1 MKILLGTLLSLLLAF
16 GILLVFPLSGEEEIY
31 TSVLRLHIL
40 AESDDTADQAAKL
53 AVRDALLSR
62 YGEVFALNESKE
74 DAVAY
79 VRENLTSIK
88 ETAATALTDFGY
100 EGKVTAELTEEWF
113 DTRTYDDITL
123 PGGTYTALK
132 ITIGEGRGQNFWCML
147 YPALC
152 VTPALGEVITE
163 SEDAFDED
171 TYLFL
176 TRGGYGVRF
185 RVLELLSAAFH

>member
-1 MKILLGTLLSLLLAF
+1 MKILMATLLTLLLVF
-16 GILLVFPLSGEEEIY
+16 SVLLVFPLSGEEEIY
-31 TSVLRLHIL
+31 SEVLRLHIL

-53 AVRDALLSR
+53 AVRDAVLSD
-62 YGEVFALNESKE
+62 YGAVFSLTESKE

-79 VRENLTSIK
+79 VREHLPSI
-88 ETAATALTDFGY
+88 EQTAVAALAEQGY
-100 EGKVTAELTEEWF
+100 EGAVTVTVTEEWF

-132 ITIGEGRGQNFWCML
+132 ITIGEGKGQNFWCML

-152 VTPALGEVITE
+152 VTPSLGEVITE

-176 TRGGYGVRF
+176 SRGGYGVRF
-185 RVLELLSAAFH
+185 RVLELISAAFR

>member
-53 AVRDALLSR
+53 AVRDALLSH

-88 ETAATALTDFGY
+88 ETAATALAEFGY

-152 VTPALGEVITE
+152 VKPALGEVSVESTE
-163 SEDAFDED
+163 AFDKD

-176 TRGGYGVRF
+176 SRGGYGVRF